1 MSQFDPKLLYLFT
14 PKPNETAEEF
24 NQRAEEELRLREII
38 YEEEKR
44 RRAEEQNREMRERAR
59 WSTKREPQT
68 PEERK
73 AALIRDAEMYNTTR
87 EMMKQMQQNTN
98 SQREKQLIQQLE
110 QQQLERQKLQQ
121 QELQKLL
128 EEELAQ
134 QSQQQQQSQQ
144 PQQPY
149 SYNPLS
155 LLKGLKTRVTGL
167 LPGKRGVNGGKLSV
181 GKRSTNKKG
190 KKSQKSRRHSRHSKR
205 K

>member
-1 MSQFDPKLLYLFT
+1 MSQFDPKFLYLVT

-24 NQRAEEELRLREII
+24 NQRAEEELRLREMI

-73 AALIRDAEMYNTTR
+73 AALIRDAEMYNATR
-87 EMMKQMQQNTN
+87 EMMQQITN
-98 SQREKQLIQQLE
+98 SQREKRLIQQLE
-110 QQQLERQKLQQ
+110 QQQLERQKLEQ
-121 QELQKLL
+121 QELKQLL
-128 EEELAQ
+128 EEEMAR
-134 QSQQQQQSQQ
+134 QSQQQPQQ
-144 PQQPY
+144 QQPY

-155 LLKGLKTRVTGL
+155 LLKGLKTRVSGL

-181 GKRSTNKKG
+181 GKRSSSKKG
-190 KKSQKSRRHSRHSKR
+190 KKSQKSQKSRRHSRHSKR

>member
-1 MSQFDPKLLYLFT
+1 MSQFDPKLLYLVT

-98 SQREKQLIQQLE
+98 SLREKQLIQQLE
-110 QQQLERQKLQQ
+110 QQQMEQQKLEQ

-128 EEELAQ
+128 EEELAK
-134 QSQQQQQSQQ
+134 QQ
-144 PQQPY
+144 PQQQQPY

-167 LPGKRGVNGGKLSV
+167 LPGKRQSGGKR
-181 GKRSTNKKG
+181 RSNKKG

-205 K
+205 R